1 MPEKS
6 SIYLGDC
13 LDVMSNI
20 TDKSINLIVTDLPY
34 GQTKESWDCLIPY
47 NKLWDSYR
55 RIIKD
60 DGAILLFGQEPFS
73 SSLRLSNKEMY
84 KYDIYWEKERAT
96 NIFQIKKRPGK
107 VIETISV
114 FYKNQPTYNPQMI
127 KYEGPKRT
135 NKIKNGKLGKLVDSG
150 NKKPKEYKD
159 TGFRYPLQIV
169 KFKRDIL
176 TSNLHPTQKPVDLL
190 KYLVLT
196 YSNTGDTILD
206 SCMGSGS
213 TGIACLHTGRNF
225 IGIEKEEKYYNIA
238 KERFESQQPHG

>member
-1 MPEKS
+1 M
-6 SIYLGDC
+6 
-13 LDVMSNI
+13 
-20 TDKSINLIVTDLPY
+20 
-34 GQTKESWDCLIPY
+34 
-47 NKLWDSYR
+47 
-55 RIIKD
+55 IIRF
-60 DGAILLFGQEPFS
+60 LE
-73 SSLRLSNKEMY
+73 
-84 KYDIYWEKERAT
+84 
-96 NIFQIKKRPGK
+96 
-107 VIETISV
+107 
-114 FYKNQPTYNPQMI
+114 FY
-127 KYEGPKRT
+127 
-135 NKIKNGKLGKLVDSG
+135 G

-238 KERFESQQPHG
+238 KERMNNEKR